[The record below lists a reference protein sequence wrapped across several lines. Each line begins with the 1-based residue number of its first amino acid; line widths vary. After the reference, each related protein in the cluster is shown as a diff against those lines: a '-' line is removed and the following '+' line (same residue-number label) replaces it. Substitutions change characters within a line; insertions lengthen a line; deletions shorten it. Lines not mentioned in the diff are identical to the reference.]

1 MQNAIAW
8 RWSED
13 PEQKRWMDW
22 KTDWTHHDEA
32 KARGFPVE
40 YAVALSAL
48 NESGKVYYAMLRGEI
63 PKLTWR
69 QMVHLSGPVPNTA
82 DEALAEITRLRGE
95 VKGLE
100 ADIDRYISIN
110 AELAT
115 DLEESRR
122 VLEEARRVSREL
134 HGADRCTKCGYLFL
148 ESEHIGCI
156 RAASERNHRFLEEAL
171 ELVQACDCSREH
183 ALELVNYVYSRPVGR
198 VTQEVG
204 GVAITLTALCLA
216 HGIDLEFVSEEELS
230 RIWRHVDAIREKQKS
245 KPRFGALPGAY
256 P

>member
-1 MQNAIAW
+1 MQDAIAW

-22 KTDWTHHDEA
+22 KTDWTHHDKA
-32 KARGFPVE
+32 KAMGCPVE
-40 YAVALSAL
+40 YAVAQSAL
-48 NESGKVYYAMLRGEI
+48 DEPGKVYHAMLRGEI

-95 VKGLE
+95 VKSGE
-100 ADIDRYISIN
+100 ADIDRYVSIN

-115 DLEESRR
+115 ELEKSRR

-156 RAASERNHRFLEEAL
+156 RAASECTEQERQLRRDMLDIADTLQKAVAPLRDDSHLCRFPTCFATID
-171 ELVQACDCSREH
+171 DCLDRLKE
-183 ALELVNYVYSRPVGR
+183 
-198 VTQEVG
+198 G
-204 GVAITLTALCLA
+204 G
-216 HGIDLEFVSEEELS
+216 E
-230 RIWRHVDAIREKQKS
+230 
-245 KPRFGALPGAY
+245 
-256 P
+256 